1 MENRQEMERRLRK
14 SQNNLV
20 VIGYGVIA
28 FGVWSVIKIVLY
40 TALNT
45 DINMLSA
52 EGETVPVE
60 VFWFIML
67 IFLAFELSLRLYVGF
82 SAVYEGRGRKKRF
95 GYIILALLMALISF
109 ALVAAN
115 LAAFGSDE
123 SPGKTVVT
131 IIVEASSSIM
141 LAEMAIFAVRVKLLG
156 RKLAEQES

>member
-95 GYIILALLMALISF
+95 GYIILALLMALTSF

>member
-1 MENRQEMERRLRK
+1 MENRQEIERHLRK

-28 FGVWSVIKIVLY
+28 FGLWSVIKIVLY

-45 DINMLSA
+45 DINMISA
-52 EGETVPVE
+52 EGGTVSV
-60 VFWFIML
+60 VLFWIMMFIL
-67 IFLAFELSLRLYVGF
+67 LAFGLSLRLYVGF

-95 GYIILALLMALISF
+95 GYIILALLLALTSF

-141 LAEMAIFAVRVKLLG
+141 LIEMAIFAVRVKRLG
-156 RKLAEQES
+156 RKLAEQGN

>member
-1 MENRQEMERRLRK
+1 MENRQEIERHLRK
-14 SQNNLV
+14 GQNNLV

-28 FGVWSVIKIVLY
+28 FGLWSAIKIVLY

-45 DINMLSA
+45 DINMLSS
-52 EGETVPVE
+52 EEETVSV
-60 VFWFIML
+60 VMFWIMMFV
-67 IFLAFELSLRLYVGF
+67 FLAFDLSLRLYVGF

-95 GYIILALLMALISF
+95 GYIILALLMALTSF
-109 ALVAAN
+109 ALVVAN

-141 LAEMAIFAVRVKLLG
+141 LIEMAIFAVRVKRLG
-156 RKLAEQES
+156 RKLAEQEN

>member
-67 IFLAFELSLRLYVGF
+67 VFLAFELSLRLYVGF

-95 GYIILALLMALISF
+95 GYIILALLMALTSF

>member
-1 MENRQEMERRLRK
+1 MENRQEIERHLRK
-14 SQNNLV
+14 GQNNLV

-28 FGVWSVIKIVLY
+28 FGIWSVIKTVLY

-45 DINMLSA
+45 GTNMLSS
-52 EGETVPVE
+52 EEETVSIVMFWIMMF
-60 VFWFIML
+60 VFL
-67 IFLAFELSLRLYVGF
+67 VFELSLRLYVGF

-141 LAEMAIFAVRVKLLG
+141 LIEMAIFAVRVKRLG
-156 RKLAEQES
+156 RKLAEQEN

>member
-1 MENRQEMERRLRK
+1 MENRQEIERRLRK

-95 GYIILALLMALISF
+95 GYIILALLMALTSF

-141 LAEMAIFAVRVKLLG
+141 LIEMAIFAARVKRLG
-156 RKLAEQES
+156 RKLAEQEN